1 MKALIIT
8 SIGVLIMMA
17 WSWVSKPTAQE
28 EAEMIIEHA
37 ECTTD
42 SALVYL
48 KMLHDK
54 NDSLLDAYFPKED

>member
-8 SIGVLIMMA
+8 SIGVLIMMVL
-17 WSWVSKPTAQE
+17 SWVSSPTPEE
-28 EAEMIIEHA
+28 EAEIIIEHA
-37 ECTTD
+37 ESTTD

-54 NDSLLDAYFPKED
+54 NDSLLIKYFGE

>member
-8 SIGVLIMMA
+8 SMGVLILMA
-17 WSWVSKPTAQE
+17 WAWVTKPTPEE
-28 EAEMIIEHA
+28 EAEMIVQHA

-42 SALVYL
+42 SALIYL

-54 NDSLLDAYFPKED
+54 NDSLLVKYFGQ

>member
-17 WSWVSKPTAQE
+17 WAWITKPTPEE
-28 EAEMIIEHA
+28 EAKMIVQHA

-48 KMLHDK
+48 KILHDK
-54 NDSLLDAYFPKED
+54 NDSLLVKYFGQ

>member
-8 SIGVLIMMA
+8 SIGVLIMMVL
-17 WSWVSKPTAQE
+17 SWVSSPTPEE

-54 NDSLLDAYFPKED
+54 NDSLLVKHFGQ